1 MKTDNVNAIQVT
13 LENDPIQLSCNIQ
26 QLLQSHG
33 TSVSLKTA
41 SSVFSMAGFTY
52 TKTRY
57 CQMIGD
63 SSRLKRLEFCNKL
76 IDTNDGIEDVIFM
89 DESSVQLNE

>member
-13 LENDPIQLSCNIQ
+13 LENNPIQLSCNILK
-26 QLLQSHG
+26 LLHSHG

-63 SSRLKRLEFCNKL
+63 SNRLMRLEFCNNL
-76 IDTNDGIEDVIFM
+76 TDTNDGIEDVIFT
-89 DESSVQLNE
+89 DESSVQLTE